1 MSIPSFS
8 NIDRWLF
15 ERMEGNLST
24 EQLAQLQAFLLK
36 HPELDVDQDMW
47 ELAKV
52 DAEELVFPNQQRLLK
67 REGIGW
73 YAISGYSAISLVILI
88 GLFIQ
93 FSGLE
98 NVPLTQVMHSDSAQ
112 KTATL
117 PTLHPTKS
125 KRNVVAANSKIVV
138 NTKKSANKRTESRNS
153 STSNIN
159 FSPLKASISGIPS
172 NNLTRNLARNFEI
185 TEKQQ
190 NPVKVQENFQ
200 ESENNGMESVVTVTD
215 GSNLNP
221 SPLATDQN
229 ETVLKTEI
237 LEDKLVIA
245 QNKSNELKETKF
257 IQKEDKLTG
266 VVPDAAITSKSSKLD
281 YGYTMHN
288 KMRKIGRSIQRMM
301 DNPIALKNRKD
312 TYYHVPGMQAMDVNF
327 GSAGTMLATRVQSV
341 SRAQWLG
348 QENQQI
354 MNQLS
359 IDGYSYGMRGGV
371 GFQFNHNYYGKGG
384 IENYNASFI
393 YSPKFSIARNVL
405 IEPSIRFKMGNKS
418 VNSGQLESG
427 SMVEFDRM
435 NSKLFYSPGEQPI
448 GKSLWYKDLGLGL
461 MVNTKWFYVGIQ
473 GDNLL
478 EHYDNIYSNNLED
491 PRRAGKHFVATIG
504 TDYESKKEKTTFS
517 PYFVYQK
524 LEKLEEGW
532 LGMNF
537 RYHWLMAGAAI
548 STNLEPAASFGLNF
562 DHFMLTYNADYTYSQ
577 VLNKQT
583 LSHQLTIRFLTKP
596 SRFGQRLLNQAL

>member
-24 EQLAQLQAFLLK
+24 EQLAQLQVFLLK

-47 ELAKV
+47 ELSKV
-52 DAEELVFPNQQRLLK
+52 DADELVFPNQQRLLK
-67 REGIGW
+67 RQGIGW
-73 YAISGYSAISLVILI
+73 YAVSGYTAIVCVILL
-88 GLFIQ
+88 GFFIQ
-93 FSGLE
+93 FSGVK
-98 NVPLTQVMHSDSAQ
+98 NVTISQVIHPDSTQ

-117 PTLHPTKS
+117 PSLHPTKS
-125 KRNVVAANSKIVV
+125 KKDAAAANSEKDVKI
-138 NTKKSANKRTESRNS
+138 KKSVSNQSVENKS
-153 STSNIN
+153 SFSAYGN
-159 FSPLKASISGIPS
+159 FSPLKTTISSDLS
-172 NNLTRNLARNFEI
+172 NNPTRNFDI
-185 TEKQQ
+185 TEKPQYSAD
-190 NPVKVQENFQ
+190 VQENFQ
-200 ESENNGMESVVTVTD
+200 EVENSGMESVVTVTER
-215 GSNLNP
+215 SNLNVL
-221 SPLATDQN
+221 PLATVQD
-229 ETVLKTEI
+229 ETTFKPDR
-237 LEDKLVIA
+237 LENKLVIA
-245 QNKSNELKETKF
+245 QNKTNELKEIKV
-257 IQKEDKLTG
+257 IQKEEKLNGIAQEAT
-266 VVPDAAITSKSSKLD
+266 ISSKSSKLD
-281 YGYTMHN
+281 YGYTMQN

-327 GSAGTMLATRVQSV
+327 GSAGTMLATRVQTV

-348 QENQQI
+348 HENQQI

-371 GFQFNHNYYGKGG
+371 GFQFNHNYFGKGG
-384 IENYNASFI
+384 IENYNAAFL

-405 IEPSIRFKMGNKS
+405 VEPSIRFKMGNKS
-418 VNSGQLESG
+418 VNSSQLQSG
-427 SMVEFDRM
+427 SIVEYDRM

-461 MVNTKWFYVGIQ
+461 MLNTKWFYVGIQ

-478 EHYDNIYSNNLED
+478 KHYDNIYSNNLED

>member
-1 MSIPSFS
+1 
-8 NIDRWLF
+8 
-15 ERMEGNLST
+15 
-24 EQLAQLQAFLLK
+24 
-36 HPELDVDQDMW
+36 
-47 ELAKV
+47 
-52 DAEELVFPNQQRLLK
+52 
-67 REGIGW
+67 
-73 YAISGYSAISLVILI
+73 
-88 GLFIQ
+88 
-93 FSGLE
+93 
-98 NVPLTQVMHSDSAQ
+98 
-112 KTATL
+112 
-117 PTLHPTKS
+117 
-125 KRNVVAANSKIVV
+125 
-138 NTKKSANKRTESRNS
+138 
-153 STSNIN
+153 
-159 FSPLKASISGIPS
+159 LKAFISS
-172 NNLTRNLARNFEI
+172 NTTNNLTLNLTRNFEN

-190 NPVKVQENFQ
+190 FSVEVHENFQ
-200 ESENNGMESVVTVTD
+200 EIENSRITSDVTVTER
-215 GSNLNP
+215 SNL
-221 SPLATDQN
+221 PLSSLVADQN
-229 ETVLKTEI
+229 ETTLKPDG
-237 LEDKLVIA
+237 LEDDLAIA
-245 QNKSNELKETKF
+245 QNKTGELKEIKS

-266 VVPDAAITSKSSKLD
+266 VVQEAAITSKSSKLD

-312 TYYHVPGMQAMDVNF
+312 TYYHIPGMQAMDVNF
-327 GSAGTMLATRVQSV
+327 GSAGTMLATRVQTV

-384 IENYNASFI
+384 IENYNASLL

-418 VNSGQLESG
+418 VNSGQLQSG
-427 SMVEFDRM
+427 SIVEFDRM

-524 LEKLEEGW
+524 QEKLEEGW

-548 STNLEPAASFGLNF
+548 STNLEPAASLGLNF

>member
-52 DAEELVFPNQQRLLK
+52 DTEEFVFPNQQRLLK

-73 YAISGYSAISLVILI
+73 YAISGYSAIACVILI

-98 NVPLTQVMHSDSAQ
+98 NIPLTQVIHPDSAQ
-112 KTATL
+112 KTESL
-117 PTLHPTKS
+117 PTPHSTKS
-125 KRNVVAANSKIVV
+125 KQKVDETNSVFVVE
-138 NTKKSANKRTESRNS
+138 TKKSAHKRIENS
-153 STSNIN
+153 SSFHTHGNSLLLNTAVSSDITSILASN
-159 FSPLKASISGIPS
+159 FD
-172 NNLTRNLARNFEI
+172 N

-190 NPVKVQENFQ
+190 NPLEVQENFQ
-200 ESENNGMESVVTVTD
+200 EIENSGIESVIKLTER
-215 GSNLNP
+215 SNLNVL
-221 SPLATDQN
+221 PLATEKN
-229 ETVLKTEI
+229 ETTLKSKE
-237 LEDKLVIA
+237 LEENLELV
-245 QNKSNELKETKF
+245 QNKTNELKEVKSF
-257 IQKEDKLTG
+257 QKEEKLTDL
-266 VVPDAAITSKSSKLD
+266 VPEAAITSKSLKLD
-281 YGYTMHN
+281 YGYTLHN
-288 KMRKIGRSIQRMM
+288 KMRKVGRSIQRMM

-327 GSAGTMLATRVQSV
+327 GSAGTMLATRVQTI

-359 IDGYSYGMRGGV
+359 IDGYSYAMRGGV
-371 GFQFNHNYYGKGG
+371 GFQFNQNYYGKGG

-418 VNSGQLESG
+418 VNSSQLQSG
-427 SMVEFDRM
+427 SFVEYDRM
-435 NSKLFYSPGEQPI
+435 NSKLFNFPGEQTI

-478 EHYDNIYSNNLED
+478 KHYDNIYSNNLED

-532 LGMNF
+532 LGINF

-548 STNLEPAASFGLNF
+548 STNLEPAASLGLNF

-577 VLNKQT
+577 KLNKQT

>member
-73 YAISGYSAISLVILI
+73 YAISDYSAIALVILI

-98 NVPLTQVMHSDSAQ
+98 NVPLTQVIHPDSAQ
-112 KTATL
+112 NTATL
-117 PTLHPTKS
+117 PTLHPS
-125 KRNVVAANSKIVV
+125 KFKQNIAAANSEIVV
-138 NTKKSANKRTESRNS
+138 KTKKPANKRIENS
-153 STSNIN
+153 PSLPSNGN
-159 FSPLKASISGIPS
+159 FSPLKATISSNPS
-172 NNLTRNLARNFEI
+172 NNLTLNLTRNFEN
-185 TEKQQ
+185 TEKKQY
-190 NPVKVQENFQ
+190 PVDVQENFQ
-200 ESENNGMESVVTVTD
+200 EIENSGIESDVTVTE
-215 GSNLNP
+215 GSNLN
-221 SPLATDQN
+221 SLPLATNQN
-229 ETVLKTEI
+229 ETAIKPDRV
-237 LEDKLVIA
+237 EDKLVIT
-245 QNKSNELKETKF
+245 QNKTNELKETKS
-257 IQKEDKLTG
+257 IQKEDELTSI
-266 VVPDAAITSKSSKLD
+266 VQEATITSKSLKLN

-312 TYYHVPGMQAMDVNF
+312 TYYHIPGMQAMDVNF

-354 MNQLS
+354 INQLS

-384 IENYNASFI
+384 IENYHASLL

-418 VNSGQLESG
+418 VNSGQLQSG
-427 SMVEFDRM
+427 SIVEFDRM

-524 LEKLEEGW
+524 QEKLEEGW

-548 STNLEPAASFGLNF
+548 STNLEPAASLGLNF

-577 VLNKQT
+577 VLNKHT